1 METWLA
7 HDAYK
12 HIEQTMDQELLS
24 ETTVSPEE
32 AEPRQRD
39 SDRSRQLI
47 LDAARDEFSL
57 HGLSGARVD
66 RIAVNAGVNKRLL
79 YYYFGSKDELFTAV
93 LEFAYADIRAAEQQL
108 HLAELPPPYA
118 IRRLVEFTWN
128 YYIEHPEFI
137 SLLNSENLH
146 KARHLEHSKQIR
158 AVNTPLIQT
167 LEEILDRGK
176 QAGVFRAGIDPMQLY
191 ISIAALSYF
200 YLSNNHTLSSIFG
213 SNLMTHK
220 AHSERLSHI
229 SDVIL
234 SYVLSD

>member
-1 METWLA
+1 MPTNTP
-7 HDAYK
+7 
-12 HIEQTMDQELLS
+12 EQ
-24 ETTVSPEE
+24 

-47 LDAARDEFSL
+47 LDAARDEFAG
-57 HGLSGARVD
+57 HGLAGARVD
-66 RIAVNAGVNKRLL
+66 RIAASASVNKRLI
-79 YYYFGSKDELFTAV
+79 YYYFGSKDDLFTAV
-93 LEFAYADIRAAEQQL
+93 LEAAYAAIRTAEQQL
-108 HLAELPPPYA
+108 HLTELPPPYA

-128 YYIEHPEFI
+128 YYIEHPEFL

-146 KARHLEHSKQIR
+146 KARHLEHSKQIQTM
-158 AVNTPLIQT
+158 NTPLIQT
-167 LEEILDRGK
+167 LEEILGRGR

-191 ISIAALSYF
+191 ISIAGLAYF

-229 SDVIL
+229 CDVIL
-234 SYVLSD
+234 GYVLSD